1 MRDLRRRAL
10 ESNKTVS
17 RKAQSRGVSTPNSRT
32 TSAHSSRQSSRNVS
46 RHPSDDEDDDD
57 DDTRSVGTA
66 WRYGILLV
74 ITVILSNNLIAT
86 FRLKSPAQGSKTQKQ
101 VERPCRM

>member
-32 TSAHSSRQSSRNVS
+32 PSAQSSRQSSRNVS
-46 RHPSDDEDDDD
+46 RHPSDDEDDED

-66 WRYGILLV
+66 WRYVLYVFFVLILAVHDL
-74 ITVILSNNLIAT
+74 TV
-86 FRLKSPAQGSKTQKQ
+86 
-101 VERPCRM
+101 